1 MGCVVSSP
9 AASKGSFTDGAAT
22 KAGAAAANGLPVSAT
37 TKGNHGSEQA
47 PHQNG
52 IPYLPVACGDICKVM
67 SPWPGCGKPA
77 NETERLAATEKLR
90 LIGKEPNPALQRY
103 VDLISTCY
111 QRGLVL
117 LSLFDANC
125 AQIINTS
132 AALPF
137 KELSRQYTP
146 CAWALVP
153 DAPEVLMIEDLT
165 KDARFKDFHVV
176 AKPPHIRSYIGT
188 PIVLA
193 NGYRV
198 GVLCALD
205 TKPHAMAASST
216 RLMVNVAGLVAR
228 EIEGLAGDDYD
239 LPLQPKVKSNRD
251 VGLMVIDTSRLGW
264 TVLHA
269 DCNNAAIDGK
279 RGEGQSLW
287 DLFKVPDVA
296 SPESLFEATLA
307 EGVPFKVKAAVTD
320 PSGFHPEGEPLE
332 LEFRPGDGT
341 LPKRFVPVGT
351 QVGTPA
357 WVPDEV
363 EEDSGMNEEDTGVAK
378 HWFVHLR
385 RTGHKASEKTH
396 SKMDTAGHTSM
407 KSSRASSGILAQN
420 WPSGSS
426 IVSVGTADVVGGWDD
441 VEVGYLLGRGSSGS
455 VYRAKWNGK
464 HVAVKIIAPE
474 QDKYIK
480 RTPDGTPME
489 VALTQDLDHP
499 NIVRTLRHASFQSQN
514 ASLSVMTQNQ
524 IWSMHSTDSL
534 WGEDD
539 NVAPLGE
546 DAPQPPE
553 TWLMLEFCDRGSLL
567 DAVDRGWLLD
577 ETSHFSGVLGLNKL
591 LLTALE
597 LAKALAYLHRLDIMH
612 GDLTGGNVMLH
623 SAPVTELDPRSFTVK
638 VADFGL
644 SRIYS
649 DPKQT
654 ATQGTIT
661 HMPPELVRKG
671 VMHKSA
677 DVWAFGVLLW
687 EMYSG
692 QRAWAGM
699 SYTQVMQA
707 VGYEQRGPE
716 WPDQAPTALKA
727 LGNACFELDP
737 DARPT
742 FNQCIEH
749 LSSML
754 AACGDA
760 TRAESLEPR
769 SQTRP
774 GINANDIP
782 DVLLCTTQAPIHT
795 EADLAP
801 LPNGTAVA
809 A

>member
-9 AASKGSFTDGAAT
+9 AASKGSFTDGATT
-22 KAGAAAANGLPVSAT
+22 KAGAAAANGLPVSAV
-37 TKGNHGSEQA
+37 TKGDHDSEQA

-52 IPYLPVACGDICKVM
+52 VPYLPVACGDICKVM
-67 SPWPGCGKPA
+67 SPWPGCGKPV
-77 NETERLAATEKLR
+77 NETERLAATERLK

-165 KDARFKDFHVV
+165 KDARFRDFHVV

-251 VGLMVIDTSRLGW
+251 VGLMVIDTSRPGW

-279 RGEGQSLW
+279 QGEGQSLW

-320 PSGFHPEGEPLE
+320 PSGFHPDGEPLE

-357 WVPDEV
+357 WVPNEV
-363 EEDSGMNEEDTGVAK
+363 EEDSGLSEEDTGVAK

-396 SKMDTAGHTSM
+396 SKIDTAGHTSM
-407 KSSRASSGILAQN
+407 RSSRASSGILAQN

-426 IVSVGTADVVGGWDD
+426 IVSAGTVDVVGGWDD

-534 WGEDD
+534 WGDEDT
-539 NVAPLGE
+539 VAPLE
-546 DAPQPPE
+546 EEAPQPPE

-577 ETSHFSGVLGLNKL
+577 QASHFSGVLGLNKL

-597 LAKALAYLHRLDIMH
+597 LAGALAYLHRLDIMH

-623 SAPVTELDPRSFTVK
+623 SAPATEQDQRGFTVK

-671 VMHKSA
+671 VTHKSA

-742 FNQCIEH
+742 FKQCIEH

-760 TRAESLEPR
+760 TRADSLEAR
-769 SQTRP
+769 NQTRP
-774 GINANDIP
+774 GINGNDLP

-795 EADLAP
+795 EMDLAP